1 VGCQHPTAG
10 LTGVGAVQAR
20 LLPARL
26 QPDALVRGEGAAQV
40 GAQGRVQGQVVVRAG
55 GGETGGDQRAGQAGD
70 GGGLP
75 VQRQPQPAPNC
86 GDARSARRSLAS
98 GWRVCYALPRGDYPV
113 IAFVIAAAATAT
125 PSSVAT
131 SNAHF
136 PAWLSQ

>member
-1 VGCQHPTAG
+1 MGCQHPTAG

-75 VQRQPQPAPNC
+75 VQRHASAGAKSRARNERRFL
-86 GDARSARRSLAS
+86 RSAECAR
-98 GWRVCYALPRGDYPV
+98 
-113 IAFVIAAAATAT
+113 
-125 PSSVAT
+125 
-131 SNAHF
+131 
-136 PAWLSQ
+136 